1 MGTTDMSL
9 LPPILFCLLVTT
21 LAVPLKP
28 GQPGG
33 PWTAEELDIVR
44 DKVIKMMECQRNG
57 NSCWKVPGLP
67 DKFDTPP
74 NEFSRDVLGV
84 DVGPSRQ
91 KSKWFKNTPNFKKFG
106 PKPSLLIQLA
116 FHDCLKYANDTG
128 VGPNGCDGCINWH
141 GVGYRGPKILE
152 QLPRRRPE
160 WVGAWP
166 KFKET
171 TNNKL
176 QLSVRS
182 LELIYTLTDWP
193 PKSKALPE
201 SLRESGKSR
210 ADLWQFAAN
219 IALEK
224 TINITNSYCH
234 VPKLPN
240 NNNDFASPAEWML
253 SAIEGEDKCEMRLEK
268 PIPFRSG
275 RIDCTPDEDPE
286 LKWTPYPFEATKKEK
301 HSSAYDTGANIIKNL
316 KEDFNFTARETIS
329 LMALHGLS
337 GGRNGEQFSK
347 YKWIGGT
354 FGVGS
359 FSNMYYKYLNGK
371 TFWRGGNDLFGAD
384 YEKLG
389 YFIGDKEGN
398 PVGGTAFIITCKA
411 QWNDTESG
419 PEKRK
424 YGGPCQFRPTHPG
437 CSIPTESDL
446 QMRQACFKK
455 KGEEDVT
462 IADFDKEDR
471 EGCETA
477 ELVEKDGFFYQK
489 GGPAMSQDES
499 CQNHIMLFV
508 MPYELGFVL
517 NFTVENNFPRG
528 CGPLDGAW
536 RLTGMKPDCNSKY
549 CKGHPKSNRLYIGS
563 PGYDGSP
570 PCGANTFR
578 LDDEEE
584 SSAEIVAKFADSNDE
599 WSKSFFTAWEKMQM
613 NGYSKVD
620 LVESPENGQLQV
632 QLMN

>member
-1 MGTTDMSL
+1 MAW
-9 LPPILFCLLVTT
+9 LPTILSCLLATT
-21 LAVPLKP
+21 LSVPLQP

-33 PWTAEELDIVR
+33 AWSEEELDIVR
-44 DKVIKMMECQRNG
+44 DKVLKMMECQRDAAA
-57 NSCWKVPGLP
+57 SCWRVPGLP
-67 DKFDTPP
+67 DKFNTPV

-91 KSKWFKNTPNFKKFG
+91 YPNGTLKINRPNFWKFG

-116 FHDCLKYANDTG
+116 FHDCLKYANGTA

-141 GVGYRGPKILE
+141 GVGWRGPALLE
-152 QLPRRRPE
+152 QLPRRRPDL
-160 WVGAWP
+160 VGAWP

-193 PKSKALPE
+193 PKSKVLPE

-224 TINITNSYCH
+224 TINITNTYCH
-234 VPKLPN
+234 TPYVPIKDSLRPT
-240 NNNDFASPAEWML
+240 AEWML
-253 SAIEGEDKCEMRLEK
+253 SAIEGENTCEMRLEK

-275 RIDCTPDEDPE
+275 RIDCIPDEDPKV
-286 LKWTPYPFEATKKEK
+286 KWTPYPFEATRKEK

-337 GGRNGEQFSK
+337 GGRNSEQFTK
-347 YKWIGGT
+347 YKWIGGK
-354 FGVGS
+354 FGS

-371 TFWRGGNDLFGAD
+371 TFWRGNDDIFGAG
-384 YEKLG
+384 YGELG

-411 QWNDTESG
+411 AWNDTESG
-419 PEKRK
+419 AEKRK

-437 CSIPTESDL
+437 CSIPTGSDL

-455 KGEEDVT
+455 IAEDGVT
-462 IADFDKEDR
+462 LTDFVKNDL
-471 EGCETA
+471 EGCEKA
-477 ELVEKDGFFYQK
+477 ELMEKDGFFYQK

-499 CQNHIMLFV
+499 CKNMILGFV
-508 MPYELGFVL
+508 LPYELGFVL

-536 RLTGMKPDCNSKY
+536 RLTGQKPDCNSPY

-570 PCGANTFR
+570 PCGANTFK
-578 LDDEEE
+578 LDNEEE

-599 WSKSFFTAWEKMQM
+599 WSKSFFDAWEKMQM
-613 NGYSKVD
+613 NGYNKVD
-620 LVESPENGQLQV
+620 LVESPENGQLQI

>member
-1 MGTTDMSL
+1 MAW
-9 LPPILFCLLVTT
+9 LPSILSCLLATT
-21 LAVPLKP
+21 LSVPLQP

-33 PWTAEELDIVR
+33 AWSEEELDIVR
-44 DKVIKMMECQRNG
+44 DKVLKMMECQRDAAA
-57 NSCWKVPGLP
+57 SCWRVPGLP
-67 DKFDTPP
+67 DKFNTPV

-84 DVGPSRQ
+84 DVGPPRQ
-91 KSKWFKNTPNFKKFG
+91 YPDGTKKIMFPNFRKKG

-128 VGPNGCDGCINWH
+128 GGPNGCDGCINWH
-141 GVGYRGPKILE
+141 GIGYRGPTIIE
-152 QLPRRRPE
+152 QLPRRRPDL
-160 WVGAWP
+160 VGAWP

-193 PKSKALPE
+193 PKSKVLPE
-201 SLRESGKSR
+201 SLKESGKSR

-224 TINITNSYCH
+224 TINITNTYCH
-234 VPKLPN
+234 TPYVPIKDSLRPT
-240 NNNDFASPAEWML
+240 AEWML
-253 SAIEGEDKCEMRLEK
+253 RAIEGENTCEMRLEK

-275 RIDCTPDEDPE
+275 RIDCIPDEDPKV
-286 LKWTPYPFEATKKEK
+286 KWTPYPFEATRKEK

-337 GGRNGEQFSK
+337 GGRNSEQFTK
-347 YKWIGGT
+347 YKWIGGK
-354 FGVGS
+354 FGS
-359 FSNMYYKYLNGK
+359 FSNVYYKYLNGK
-371 TFWRGGNDLFGAD
+371 TFWRGNDDIFGGG
-384 YEKLG
+384 YGELG

-398 PVGGTAFIITCKA
+398 PVDGTAFIITCKA
-411 QWNDTESG
+411 AWNDTESG
-419 PEKRK
+419 AEKRK

-455 KGEEDVT
+455 KAEDGAT
-462 IADFDKEDR
+462 LTDFVKNDL
-471 EGCETA
+471 EGCEKA
-477 ELVEKDGFFYQK
+477 ELMEKDGFFYQK

-499 CQNHIMLFV
+499 CKHMVLGFV
-508 MPYELGFVL
+508 LPYELGFVL

-528 CGPLDGAW
+528 CGALDGAW
-536 RLTGMKPDCNSKY
+536 RLTGQKPDCNSQY

-570 PCGANTFR
+570 PCGANTFK
-578 LDDEEE
+578 LDNEEE
-584 SSAEIVAKFADSNDE
+584 SSAEIVAKFAGSNDE
-599 WSKSFFTAWEKMQM
+599 WSKSFFDAWEKMQM
-613 NGYSKVD
+613 NGYNKVD
-620 LVESPENGQLQV
+620 LVESPENGQLQI
-632 QLMN
+632 QLTN